1 MPAVQL
7 RLGSSAAAT
16 GDFTAAADAYGAA
29 LAAAPGF
36 VAARLALGSVLIRQG
51 RYAEARDRLAAGVGT
66 GGGAPALAQALALL
80 LVACPDDAV
89 RDPARGLE
97 LAQTAYAAKAG
108 PLNGQTLAMAL
119 AATGRFE
126 EAVRSQETIVTS
138 LEAGKDLDAARA
150 RLALYQRGQPARAPW
165 HADPALLPPIV
176 LPILMPGEAGEA
188 PPGPGGR

>member
-1 MPAVQL
+1 M
-7 RLGSSAAAT
+7 
-16 GDFTAAADAYGAA
+16 
-29 LAAAPGF
+29 
-36 VAARLALGSVLIRQG
+36 AARLALGSVLIRQG

-66 GGGAPALAQALALL
+66 GGGGGAPALAQALALL

-89 RDPARGLE
+89 RDPARGFE
-97 LAQTAYAAKAG
+97 LAQTAYAANPG
-108 PLNGQTLAMAL
+108 PLTGQTLAMAF

-126 EAVRSQETIVTS
+126 EAVRGQERVIGD